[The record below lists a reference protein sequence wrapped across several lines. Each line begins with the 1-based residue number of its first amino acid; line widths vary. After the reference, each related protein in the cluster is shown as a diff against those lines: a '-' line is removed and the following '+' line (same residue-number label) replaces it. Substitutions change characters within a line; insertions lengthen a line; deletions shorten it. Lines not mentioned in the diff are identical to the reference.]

1 MGRQAA
7 GETKL
12 HAFYMARK
20 GAWRYILGI
29 MKRFLPL
36 LALAALALPPAELA
50 AQNRTP
56 VARELAPAP
65 PRPVPPRPRMRLET
79 PAQIQGEY
87 DRCLARA
94 ERDPEGAYEDAMN
107 WARAR
112 GGGDPAL
119 HCAAIALFAQGS
131 YRMSA
136 AAFTELAE
144 TTRDRRAAIRADMT
158 AQAGHAWMIAGD
170 PTNAL
175 AAFDAAVEIAPGAA
189 VYHADRAEALAALG
203 QDWDAIDA
211 LNQASDLDPNRGEIY
226 AMRAGLYRKLNT
238 LDLAAEDANRAV
250 RLAPKLP
257 EAWLERGI
265 VNRLKNDKNAARRD
279 FREVVLLDGD
289 GPVGDAARENIE
301 RMELDS
307 GPPVNRRR

>member
-1 MGRQAA
+1 PG
-7 GETKL
+7 L
-12 HAFYMARK
+12 
-20 GAWRYILGI
+20 AWLSVTG
-29 MKRFLPL
+29 PAE
-36 LALAALALPPAELA
+36 ALAAAFSRLAQVDLSPRRFSDGAIAQTPIPRGPATGARVDEGEANGYQPVCEPPLA
-50 AQNRTP
+50 GP
-56 VARELAPAP
+56 ARGA
-65 PRPVPPRPRMRLET
+65 ET
-79 PAQIQGEY
+79 PGRAQGELGA
-87 DRCLARA
+87 CLARA

-131 YRMSA
+131 FRMSA

-144 TTRDRRAAIRADMT
+144 TTRDKRAAIRADMT

-170 PTNAL
+170 ATNAL
-175 AAFDAAVEIAPGAA
+175 AAFDAAVEIAPDAA
-189 VYHADRAEALAALG
+189 IYHADRAEALAALG

-211 LNQASDLDPNRGEIY
+211 LNRASDLDPNRGEIY
-226 AMRAGLYRKLNT
+226 AMRASLYRKLNT
-238 LDLAAEDANRAV
+238 LDLAAEDANQAV